1 MSLHLTRAEPRDAAL
16 VREIMLAAFAEYDGV
31 VVPQPSALRE
41 TIEET
46 ERSIREGGGLLVFD
60 GEAAVGSGRFQ
71 PHDDHLYVGR
81 LAVLPSH
88 RGRGIALL
96 MMQELERIAGTLGLP
111 EIRLSTRLVLKR
123 NVSLY
128 KRLGYEVTA
137 TLPHPAQFTV
147 DMAKRLA

>member
-1 MSLHLTRAEPRDAAL
+1 
-16 VREIMLAAFAEYDGV
+16 MLAAFAEYEGV
-31 VVPQPSALRE
+31 VHPQPSALRE

-46 ERSIREGGGLLVFD
+46 ELSIREGGGLLVFE

-71 PHDDHLYVGR
+71 PHQDHLYVGR

-88 RGRGIALL
+88 RGRGIAVL
-96 MMQELERIAGTLGLP
+96 MMEEMERIARGLALP
-111 EIRLSTRLVLKR
+111 EIRLSTRMTLER

-137 TLPHPAQFTV
+137 TLPHRLDPTQFTV